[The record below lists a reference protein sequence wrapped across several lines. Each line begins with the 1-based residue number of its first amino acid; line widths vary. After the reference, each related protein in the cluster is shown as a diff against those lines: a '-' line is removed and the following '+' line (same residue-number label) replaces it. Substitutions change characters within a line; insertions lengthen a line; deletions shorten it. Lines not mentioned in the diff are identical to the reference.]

1 MKKKINRRK
10 FVKGAAA
17 GVAATAAL
25 ASCTTWG
32 PGKNAGREPSNL
44 NQWKPNETDRFDFI
58 IVGSGAGGGPLA
70 AGLARAGYVV
80 LLLEAGAHET
90 NRLSTT
96 PVFHAKASDEAL
108 LNWSYFVKQYGESG
122 PYGYTDR
129 HNSKYQADKKGIYYP
144 RATGLGG
151 CTRVNALINL
161 YPDHQDWANFSKI
174 FGMRSPFTPEE
185 MKRVFKAM
193 QKQNGG
199 WINFSQANPTTLIK
213 DRFLTK
219 MALAALAVDGVD
231 SKGSVQKFLETNRM
245 VEEKVRKN
253 IFGDAL
259 DGAANVWND
268 ATSKFFNKVTNNP
281 IAKKAFD
288 VVDTL
293 DGTAVEGL
301 RKAILED
308 RNFKLN
314 PNHDGYIDSTNKQNG
329 VFNIPFN
336 ATDGVRKGVREYLL
350 ETEEKFSD
358 RLFIK
363 THSLCTK
370 IIFDPQDKTKAI
382 GIEFIEGAHAY
393 SADLN
398 HNATQSSSYVKKNA
412 FAKREIIL
420 AGGAYNTPQLLML
433 SGIGN
438 EKEIQ
443 QASNDIQMVKN
454 LPGVGKNLQDRYE
467 VTVISELQQPISLIK
482 DCTFVRNNEFEKDPC
497 WADYMKN
504 PSSHLYGTNGVALS
518 LIRKSTPSEPTPDL
532 CIFGLPG
539 YFKGYYPGYSND
551 TTPKKEG
558 DPNYFTW
565 AILKGHTKNHAGEVK
580 LKSDDPKDTPDIDF
594 KYFHDKDNGLVE
606 DLNAVLQGVKIAR
619 DINSKI
625 GDKYFKR
632 EVQPALESDKD
643 INGWIMREAW
653 GHHASCTN
661 KMGVASDPMAVIDE
675 RFRVHGVKNLRVVD
689 ASVFPDIPGL
699 FIMLPTLMMSER
711 AKELILEE
719 HRRRV

>member
-17 GVAATAAL
+17 GAVATAAL
-25 ASCTTWG
+25 ASCSTFDSMTKG
-32 PGKNAGREPSNL
+32 SRDPSAIAGQGKWDVQESD
-44 NQWKPNETDRFDFI
+44 QFDFI
-58 IVGSGAGGGPLA
+58 VVGSGAGGGPLA
-70 AGLARAGYVV
+70 SRLARAGYAV
-80 LLLEAGAHET
+80 LLLEAGGHET
-90 NRLSTT
+90 NKLSET
-96 PVFHAKASDEAL
+96 PVFHAKASDDPL
-108 LNWSYFVKQYGESG
+108 LNWSYFVKQYDENRADGFN
-122 PYGYTDR
+122 DR
-129 HNSKYQADKKGIYYP
+129 LNSKYQVNEKGIYYP
-144 RATGLGG
+144 RASGIGG

-161 YPDHQDWANFSKI
+161 YPDHQDWANFDKI
-174 FGMRSPFTPEE
+174 FGMRSPFKPEE
-185 MKRVFKAM
+185 MARVFRNM
-193 QKQNGG
+193 QKSNNREG

-231 SKGSVQKFLETNRM
+231 SKGAVQKFLEANSMTDGTA
-245 VEEKVRKN
+245 KKN
-253 IFGDAL
+253 IFQNAW
-259 DGAANVWND
+259 AN
-268 ATSKFFNKVTNNP
+268 AESFFNKVTNNP
-281 IAKKAFD
+281 VARKAFD
-288 VVDTL
+288 VIDTL
-293 DGTAVEGL
+293 DGAAVEGL

-314 PNHDGYIDSTNKQNG
+314 PNHDGYIQSTNKQNG

-336 ATDGVRKGVREYLL
+336 ATDGVRKGVREYIL
-350 ETEEKFSD
+350 ETEEKYSN

-363 THSLCTK
+363 THALCSK
-370 IIFDPQDKTKAI
+370 IIFDPNDKTKAI

-393 SADLN
+393 SADVMN
-398 HNATQSSSYVKKNA
+398 HDALQAAGYIRKNA

-420 AGGAYNTPQLLML
+420 SGGAYNTPQLLML
-433 SGIGN
+433 SGIGP
-438 EKEIQ
+438 EKEIP
-443 QASNDIQMVKN
+443 SIIPMVKD

-467 VTVISELQQPISLIK
+467 VTVVSELNQPISLIK

-497 WADYMKN
+497 WNEYVKN
-504 PSSHLYGTNGVALS
+504 PGSHLYGTNGVALS
-518 LIRKSTPSEPTPDL
+518 LIRKSTASQPTPDL

-551 TTPKKEG
+551 TTPKKVG

-580 LKSDDPKDTPDIDF
+580 LKNEDPKETPDINF
-594 KYFHDKDNGLVE
+594 KYFHDKNNGLTE

-625 GDKYFKR
+625 GPNFLKQ
-632 EVQPALESDKD
+632 EMQPGANMQNDNDLNS
-643 INGWIMREAW
+643 WIKREAW

-661 KMGVASDPMAVIDE
+661 KMGLASDPMAVVDE
-675 RFRVHGVKNLRVVD
+675 RFRVHGIRNLRIVD

-711 AKELILEE
+711 AFELIFEE